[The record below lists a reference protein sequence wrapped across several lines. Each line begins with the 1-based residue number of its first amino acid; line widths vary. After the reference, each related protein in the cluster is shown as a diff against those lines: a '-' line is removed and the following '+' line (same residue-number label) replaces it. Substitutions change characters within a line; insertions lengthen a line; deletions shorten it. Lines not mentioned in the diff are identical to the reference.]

1 MHTPAAERDI
11 HAENWARY
19 TDKKNIMN
27 THVPRKK
34 KKIRRETE
42 KKKSWLKQTFLSSP
56 PLPP

>member
-42 KKKSWLKQTFLSSP
+42 KKVMTKRNFSLSP

>member
-34 KKIRRETE
+34 KRFVGKR
-42 KKKSWLKQTFLSSP
+42 KKKSWLKQTFLSPP